1 MSKDLGIITWNVRG
15 DLSTSGTAS
24 RRVQDL
30 KEVLA
35 ELTGTGKHPV
45 DFICLQETSGSQG
58 ALNAMLVNAGYTC
71 HALREGD
78 GQGDY
83 YVFAVS
89 PNSGFTFDAPPKQ
102 CLFSYSSHSGS
113 PLRYPAVAELTRA
126 SDGLKVAVYTC
137 HASLDGGL
145 VEGLEKFSKFAVAA
159 AGSGKFDYVLVAGD
173 LNITKGYRIFDFEL
187 DEEVYLLDRI
197 FPDFAGVSENLDH
210 VLCWPDLDSGINGGH
225 FTTSSDHKLLYGQF
239 DIG

>member
-1 MSKDLGIITWNVRG
+1 MSEDLGVITWNVRG
-15 DLSTSGTAS
+15 DLATSGTAS
-24 RRVQDL
+24 QRVQDL
-30 KEVLA
+30 SAVLA
-35 ELTGTGKHPV
+35 ELTGTGRHPV

-58 ALNAMLVNAGYTC
+58 ALKLMLENAGYTC
-71 HALREGD
+71 YALREGD

-89 PNSGFTFDAPPKQ
+89 PDSGFTFDAPPKQ
-102 CLFSYSSHSGS
+102 CLFPYKSPSGS

-126 SDGLKVAVYTC
+126 SDGLKVAVYTY

-145 VEGLEKFSKFAVAA
+145 VEGLEKCSEFAVAA
-159 AGSGKFDYVLVAGD
+159 AGSGEFDYVLVAGD
-173 LNITKGYRIFDFEL
+173 LNITKGYRVFDLEL
-187 DEEVYLLDRI
+187 EKEVYLLDRI

-210 VLCWPDLDSGINGGH
+210 ALCWPDLGSGINGGH

-239 DIG
+239 EIG